1 MPSIR
6 SELKQLNIMNHWLVI
21 ALVAYLIGAAI
32 EGVSTASQLSRSVPE
47 LAKSTQQANPSES
60 ATGTN
65 STWRVVAAIAS
76 VSICGAF
83 FWPCRLIHRLMKG
96 NVNS

>member
-1 MPSIR
+1 
-6 SELKQLNIMNHWLVI
+6 MNNWLVI

-32 EGVSTASQLSRSVPE
+32 EGVSTASQLSHSVPE
-47 LAKSTQQANPSES
+47 LAKSTEAHPSES
-60 ATGTN
+60 ASETS

-83 FWPCRLIHRLMKG
+83 LWPCRLFHRLMKG
-96 NVNS
+96 KVSS

>member
-1 MPSIR
+1 
-6 SELKQLNIMNHWLVI
+6 MNHWLVI

-32 EGVSTASQLSRSVPE
+32 EGVSTAGQLSHSMPE
-47 LAKSTQQANPSES
+47 LAKNTEAHPSES
-60 ATGTN
+60 PTGPS

-83 FWPCRLIHRLMKG
+83 LWPCRLFHRLIKG
-96 NVNS
+96 NVRS

>member
-1 MPSIR
+1 
-6 SELKQLNIMNHWLVI
+6 MNHWLVI

-32 EGVSTASQLSRSVPE
+32 EGLTTASQLSRSVPE
-47 LAKSTQQANPSES
+47 LAKSTQAQPSES
-60 ATGTN
+60 ATEAN
-65 STWRVVAAIAS
+65 SSWRVLVAITS

-96 NVNS
+96 NLNS

>member
-1 MPSIR
+1 
-6 SELKQLNIMNHWLVI
+6 MNHWLVI

-47 LAKSTQQANPSES
+47 LAKSTETHPSES
-60 ATGTN
+60 ATE
-65 STWRVVAAIAS
+65 SSSVWRVVAAIAS

-96 NVNS
+96 NINP